1 MEILGVGLPEL
12 LFVVILALVLLGPK
26 DMAETGR
33 LLGRWLNRFVKSD
46 GYKVFT
52 QTTKELTGLPTR
64 LMREAN
70 LEEAKENL
78 EAYQQDVSQKLS
90 GSIKPPRKQYM
101 DEKELLIATPETP
114 SAPPAADAA
123 PAQTPPAEEPPLP

>member
-33 LLGRWLNRFVKSD
+33 LLGRWLNRLVKSD

-52 QTTKELTGLPTR
+52 QTSKELTNLPTR

-70 LEEAKENL
+70 LDEAKANL
-78 EAYQQDVSQKLS
+78 QNYQQDVQQKLS
-90 GSIKPPRKQYM
+90 GSIQPPRKQNM
-101 DEKELLIATPETP
+101 NEADLFVATPE
-114 SAPPAADAA
+114 A
-123 PAQTPPAEEPPLP
+123 PAEESAASDDSSAQDGPAA

>member
-70 LEEAKENL
+70 LEDAKENL
-78 EAYQQDVSQKLS
+78 QAYDEDVRKKLS
-90 GSIKPPRKQYM
+90 GRIQPPRKQNM
-101 DEKELLIATPETP
+101 DESDLFITTPEET
-114 SAPPAADAA
+114 
-123 PAQTPPAEEPPLP
+123 QPPAEKSAPAETSPAEDKPLP